1 MNDTILDVRGKNKMA
16 GITQNGEKSL
26 IFIVVPKHRKQL
38 KLVLL
43 VEGKE
48 TVVVKTMIIVIRAI
62 TVVMT
67 KIILVA
73 TITTAI

>member
-1 MNDTILDVRGKNKMA
+1 MNDTILDVRGKNTMA

-26 IFIVVPKHRKQL
+26 IFIVDPKHRKQL

-48 TVVVKTMIIVIRAI
+48 MVVIKTTITVIRAI
-62 TVVMT
+62 TVVMI